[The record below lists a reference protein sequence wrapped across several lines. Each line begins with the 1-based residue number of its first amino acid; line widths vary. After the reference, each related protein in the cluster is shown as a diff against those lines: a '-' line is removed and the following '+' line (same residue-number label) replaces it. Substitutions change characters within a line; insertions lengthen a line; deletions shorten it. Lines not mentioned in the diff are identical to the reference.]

1 MKNLICEKFI
11 FTGFGF
17 DVLLHNVVIKKE
29 HGEVYPDINF
39 QELKLLTAKELL
51 RNSEKLSGKKLK
63 FLRTFLKLSYQRLS
77 SVIDVPA
84 STLRSWEDRGDDF
97 TGLTSSEERLLRVF
111 AIDSILDLEKMY
123 YEKLIVTI
131 DYFDSTQKSSPIS
144 ISLYPDYT
152 YLKEA

>member
-1 MKNLICEKFI
+1 MKNSVCEKYV

-17 DVLLHNVVIKKE
+17 DVLLRNVVMKRE
-29 HGEVYPDINF
+29 HGEVYPDINL

-77 SVIDVPA
+77 SVINVPA
-84 STLRSWEDRGDDF
+84 STLRSWEDRGADF